1 MGRLR
6 SGKIWGNKQEYL
18 ICIYKSDEILH
29 WLFPANISDAHL
41 WIDYFLEWRNA
52 GAKNS
57 NFISRLCC
65 VDILQSF
72 FANFSRKSSYST
84 WCPCCLNRNDTKW
97 SEDFVI
103 LPQCLTPPPPPVPP
117 FTLDIKGPC
126 KCPKHDDAAKLNVL
140 LCNVH
145 FTKTMATLKVVFPPS
160 KLPMRWFPE

>member
-1 MGRLR
+1 MAMTPI
-6 SGKIWGNKQEYL
+6 SGWTTSWNDVMQVQKTV
-18 ICIYKSDEILH
+18 ILFQDC
-29 WLFPANISDAHL
+29 LVLTFC
-41 WIDYFLEWRNA
+41 
-52 GAKNS
+52 K
-57 NFISRLCC
+57 
-65 VDILQSF
+65 VF

-140 LCNVH
+140 LCKCPFYKNNGNFESCIFPLKITNALIPGIKTHPLCDH
-145 FTKTMATLKVVFPPS
+145 FNLQCNRRISQLTH
-160 KLPMRWFPE
+160 